1 MSKRESALIVKGAPL
16 TEGPRTY
23 VVFGVM
29 RGGTTMVA
37 GVMRALG
44 IPMGG
49 GINEDNQECPDF
61 ADRPVDQMI
70 AAIEANNQAHPV
82 WGWKYPNAA
91 DYVDRLWPRLRNP
104 HLICVFRDP
113 VANGQGLNR
122 WHPMGLIQSVQEG
135 LLRQQRNLNLLA
147 LRNCP
152 AILISYEKAER
163 DKALFLS
170 EFSDC
175 LGLQPDP
182 AAFDFDGFMAA
193 GSYKRLDAFR
203 RAAPLAARA

>member
-1 MSKRESALIVKGAPL
+1 MNDRHSALIVKGSPA

-49 GINEDNQECPDF
+49 AVNEDNQESAHF
-61 ADRPVDQMI
+61 VDRPIEEM
-70 AAIEANNQAHPV
+70 AEAIRRNNAQHEV
-82 WGWKYPNAA
+82 WGWKYPDAA
-91 DYVDRLWPRLRNP
+91 DYLDRLWPQLRNP
-104 HLICVFRDP
+104 HLVCVFRDS

-122 WHPMGLIQSVQEG
+122 WHPIGRIQAVQEG
-135 LLRQQRNLNLLA
+135 LLRQQKNINLIA

-152 AILISYEKAER
+152 AILVSYEKAER
-163 DKALFLS
+163 HPERFLS
-170 EFSDC
+170 EFSAL
-175 LGLQPDP
+175 LGVTPDHD
-182 AAFDFDGFMAA
+182 AFDFSGFMAP
-193 GSYKRLDAFR
+193 GSYKDISRYGRLAS
-203 RAAPLAARA
+203 

>member
-1 MSKRESALIVKGAPL
+1 MSKRESALIVKGSPL
-16 TEGPRTY
+16 TKGPRTY

-49 GINEDNQECPDF
+49 EINEDNQESAEF
-61 ADRPVDQMI
+61 VDRPIDQMVG
-70 AAIEANNQAHPV
+70 AIEAHNEANPV

-91 DYVDRLWPRLRNP
+91 DYVDRLWPHLRNP
-104 HLICVFRDP
+104 HLICVFRDS

-122 WHPMGLIQSVQEG
+122 WHPLGLIQGVQEG
-135 LLRQQRNLNLLA
+135 LMRQQRNINLIA

-152 AILISYEKAER
+152 SILISYEKAER

-170 EFSDC
+170 EFSNC
-175 LGLQPDP
+175 LGLKPDRD
-182 AAFDFDGFMAA
+182 AFDFDGFMAA
-193 GSYKRLDAFR
+193 GSYKKLDAFR
-203 RAAPLAARA
+203 RPAPVAASA

>member
-1 MSKRESALIVKGAPL
+1 MQKRQSALIVKGTPA

-23 VVFGVM
+23 AVFGVM

-49 GINEDNQECPDF
+49 AINEDNQESAEF
-61 ADRPVDQMI
+61 ADRPIEEM
-70 AAIEANNQAHPV
+70 AAAVARNNARHEV
-82 WGWKYPNAA
+82 WGWKHPNAA
-91 DYVDRLWPRLRNP
+91 DYLDRLWPSLRNP
-104 HLICVFRDP
+104 HLICVFRDS

-122 WHPMGLIQSVQEG
+122 WHPVGRIQAVQEG
-135 LLRQQRNLNLLA
+135 LLRQQRNINLIA

-163 DKALFLS
+163 DKALFLE
-170 EFSDC
+170 EFSAA
-175 LGLQPDP
+175 LGVTPDR

-193 GSYKRLDAFR
+193 GSYKRIDGFYR
-203 RAAPLAARA
+203 TPGAA